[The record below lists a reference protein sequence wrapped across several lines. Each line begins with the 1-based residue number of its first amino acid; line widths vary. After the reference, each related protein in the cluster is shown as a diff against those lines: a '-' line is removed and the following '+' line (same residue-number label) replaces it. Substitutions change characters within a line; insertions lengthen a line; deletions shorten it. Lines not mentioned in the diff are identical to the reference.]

1 MVSGINMLRTF
12 AVLFFIASASILR
25 AADLPEAELT
35 LESVPD
41 PGVNTADEPLA
52 KAFSMESA
60 ARFLDTAS
68 LHWTKN
74 RQCFACHTNFA
85 YLMVRPEVNADNTAH
100 RQLRAAL
107 EEMVEKRWETD
118 GPRWDAEVVMS
129 AATLVMN
136 DVATTG
142 ELQPTTQKALAR
154 MWKVQR
160 DDGGF
165 DWLKCG
171 WPPMESDDDYGIAI
185 AALALGAAPQSYRK
199 TEEAQAGLKQL
210 QSYLSKNAPPTL
222 HHEAMLMW
230 AESYGLELLT
240 VEQRKHCGEQLLAL
254 QKADGGWASATL
266 GDWKRSDDKQQD
278 VETSDGYATGFAI
291 LILRKS
297 GLESDDPRIQRGLQ
311 WLKVNQRVSGRW
323 FTRSLN
329 KDNKHF
335 LTHAGTAFAVLAL
348 TACGEK

>member
-1 MVSGINMLRTF
+1 MLRTF
-12 AVLFFIASASILR
+12 AILIFIVFANALR
-25 AADLPEAELT
+25 AADFPDVDLT
-35 LESVPD
+35 LENVPD
-41 PGVNTADEPLA
+41 PGANSADEPLA
-52 KAFSMESA
+52 SSFSMKSA
-60 ARFLDTAS
+60 TRFLDTVA

-100 RQLRAAL
+100 RELRAAL
-107 EEMVEKRWETD
+107 EDMVEKRWETD

-136 DVATTG
+136 DAATTG
-142 ELQPTTQKALAR
+142 KLQPTTHKALAR

-160 DDGGF
+160 ADGGF

-185 AALALGAAPQSYRK
+185 AALALGAAPQSYRE
-199 TEEAQAGLKQL
+199 TPEAQAGLKQL
-210 QSYLSKNAPPTL
+210 QSYLRKNAPPML

-240 VEQRKHCGEQLLAL
+240 AEQRKHCSEQLLAL
-254 QKADGGWASATL
+254 QKPDGGWASSTL
-266 GDWKRSDDKQQD
+266 GDWKRSDDKPQD
-278 VETSDGYATGFAI
+278 FTTSDGYATGFTV
-291 LILRKS
+291 LVLRKS
-297 GLESDDPRIQRGLQ
+297 GLASDDPRIQRGIK
-311 WLKVNQRVSGRW
+311 WLKANQRESGRW

-335 LTHAGTAFAVLAL
+335 LSHAGTAFAVLAL
-348 TACGEK
+348 TACDEK

>member
-1 MVSGINMLRTF
+1 MMLRTLT
-12 AVLFFIASASILR
+12 VLSLLLCAHDLR
-25 AADLPEAELT
+25 ATDSPEAPKVELA
-35 LESVPD
+35 LENAPD
-41 PGVNTADEPLA
+41 PGPNSATEPLA
-52 KAFSMESA
+52 KSFSMESA
-60 ARFLDTAS
+60 TQFLDTAA

-107 EEMVEKRWETD
+107 EDMVEKRWETD

-136 DVATTG
+136 DAATTG
-142 ELQPTTQKALAR
+142 ELQSTTRKALTR
-154 MWKVQR
+154 MWQVQR
-160 DDGGF
+160 ADGGF
-165 DWLKCG
+165 SWLKCG

-185 AALALGAAPQSYRK
+185 AALALGAATQSYQQ
-199 TEEAQAGLKQL
+199 TEEAQTGLKQL
-210 QSYLSKNAPPTL
+210 QSYLQKNAPPTL
-222 HHEAMLMW
+222 HHEAMLLW
-230 AESYGLELLT
+230 AESYGLSLLT
-240 VEQRKHCGEQLLAL
+240 DEQRKHCREQLVAL

-278 VETSDGYATGFAI
+278 LETSDGYATGLAV
-291 LILRKS
+291 LVLRKS
-297 GLESDDPRIQRGLQ
+297 GLESNDPRVQRGLQ
-311 WLKVNQRVSGRW
+311 WLKANQRESGRW

-335 LTHAGTAFAVLAL
+335 LSHAGTAFAVLAL

>member
-1 MVSGINMLRTF
+1 MLRTF
-12 AVLFFIASASILR
+12 AVLIFIVFANALR
-25 AADLPEAELT
+25 AADFPDVDLT
-35 LESVPD
+35 LENVPD
-41 PGVNTADEPLA
+41 PGANSADEPLA
-52 KAFSMESA
+52 SSFSMASA
-60 ARFLDTAS
+60 TRFLDTAA

-100 RQLRAAL
+100 RELRASL

-136 DVATTG
+136 DAATTG
-142 ELQPTTQKALAR
+142 KLQPTTHKALAR

-160 DDGGF
+160 ADGGF

-185 AALALGAAPQSYRK
+185 AALALGAAPQSYRE
-199 TEEAQAGLKQL
+199 TPEAQAGLKQL
-210 QSYLSKNAPPTL
+210 QSYLRKNAPPML

-240 VEQRKHCGEQLLAL
+240 AEQRKHCSEQLLAL
-254 QKADGGWASATL
+254 QKPDGGWASSTL
-266 GDWKRSDDKQQD
+266 GDWKRSDDKPQD
-278 VETSDGYATGFAI
+278 FTTSDGYATGFTV
-291 LILRKS
+291 LVLRKS
-297 GLESDDPRIQRGLQ
+297 GLAADDPRIQRGIK
-311 WLKVNQRVSGRW
+311 WLKANQRESGRW

-335 LTHAGTAFAVLAL
+335 LSHAGTAFAVLAL
-348 TACGEK
+348 TACDEK

>member
-1 MVSGINMLRTF
+1 MLRTF
-12 AVLFFIASASILR
+12 AVLIFIVFANALR
-25 AADLPEAELT
+25 AADFPDVDLT
-35 LESVPD
+35 LENVPD
-41 PGVNTADEPLA
+41 PGANSADEPLA
-52 KAFSMESA
+52 SSFSMKSA
-60 ARFLDTAS
+60 TRFLDTAA

-100 RQLRAAL
+100 RELRAAL
-107 EEMVEKRWETD
+107 EDMVEKRWETD

-136 DVATTG
+136 DAATTG
-142 ELQPTTQKALAR
+142 TLQPTTHKALAR

-160 DDGGF
+160 ADGGF

-185 AALALGAAPQSYRK
+185 AALALGAAPQSYRE
-199 TEEAQAGLKQL
+199 TPEAQAGLKQL
-210 QSYLSKNAPPTL
+210 QSYLRKNAPPTL

-240 VEQRKHCGEQLLAL
+240 AEQRKHCSKQLLAL
-254 QKADGGWASATL
+254 QKPDGGWASSTL
-266 GDWKRSDDKQQD
+266 GDWKRSDDKPQD
-278 VETSDGYATGFAI
+278 FTTSDGYATGFTV
-291 LILRKS
+291 LVLRKS
-297 GLESDDPRIQRGLQ
+297 GLASDDPRIQRGTK
-311 WLKVNQRVSGRW
+311 WLKANQRESGRW

-335 LTHAGTAFAVLAL
+335 LSHAGTAFAVLAL
-348 TACGEK
+348 TACDKK

>member
-1 MVSGINMLRTF
+1 MLRIL
-12 AVLFFIASASILR
+12 AILFFISFSTNVHAT
-25 AADLPEAELT
+25 DFPGAELT
-35 LESVPD
+35 LENVPD
-41 PGVNTADEPLA
+41 PGVNAADEPLA
-52 KAFSMESA
+52 KTFSMESA
-60 ARFLDTAS
+60 TRFLDTAS

-85 YLMVRPEVNADNTAH
+85 YLMVRPEVSADNTAH
-100 RQLRAAL
+100 RQMRIAL

-136 DVATTG
+136 DAATTG
-142 ELQPTTQKALAR
+142 QSQPTTLKALAR

-160 DDGGF
+160 ADGGF

-185 AALALGAAPQSYRK
+185 AALALGAAPQSYRH
-199 TEEAQAGLKQL
+199 TEEAVTGLKQL
-210 QSYLSKNAPPTL
+210 QSYLKKNTPPTL
-222 HHEAMLMW
+222 HHEAMLLW

-240 VEQRKHCGEQLLAL
+240 AEQRKHCKEKLLAL
-254 QKADGGWASATL
+254 QKADGGWVTATL

-291 LILRKS
+291 LVLRKN
-297 GLESDDPRIQRGLQ
+297 GLASEDPRIQRGLA
-311 WLKVNQRVSGRW
+311 WLKANQRQSGRW

-335 LTHAGTAFAVLAL
+335 LSHAGTAFAVLAL
-348 TACGEK
+348 TACDEK

>member
-1 MVSGINMLRTF
+1 MLRTF
-12 AVLFFIASASILR
+12 AILIFIVFANALR
-25 AADLPEAELT
+25 AADFPDVDLT
-35 LESVPD
+35 LENVPD
-41 PGVNTADEPLA
+41 PGANSADEPLA
-52 KAFSMESA
+52 SSFSMKSA
-60 ARFLDTAS
+60 TRFLDTAA

-100 RQLRAAL
+100 RELRAAL
-107 EEMVEKRWETD
+107 EDMVEKRWETD

-136 DVATTG
+136 DAATTG
-142 ELQPTTQKALAR
+142 KLQPTTHKALAR

-160 DDGGF
+160 ADGGF

-185 AALALGAAPQSYRK
+185 AALALGAAPQSYRE
-199 TEEAQAGLKQL
+199 TPEAQAGLKQL
-210 QSYLSKNAPPTL
+210 QSYLMKNAPPTL

-240 VEQRKHCGEQLLAL
+240 AEQRKHCSEQLLAL
-254 QKADGGWASATL
+254 QKPDGGWASSTL
-266 GDWKRSDDKQQD
+266 GDWKRSDDKPQD
-278 VETSDGYATGFAI
+278 FTTSDGYATGFTV
-291 LILRKS
+291 LVLRKS
-297 GLESDDPRIQRGLQ
+297 GLASDDPRIQRGTK
-311 WLKVNQRVSGRW
+311 WLKANQRESGRW

-335 LTHAGTAFAVLAL
+335 LSHAGTAFAVLAL
-348 TACGEK
+348 TACDEK